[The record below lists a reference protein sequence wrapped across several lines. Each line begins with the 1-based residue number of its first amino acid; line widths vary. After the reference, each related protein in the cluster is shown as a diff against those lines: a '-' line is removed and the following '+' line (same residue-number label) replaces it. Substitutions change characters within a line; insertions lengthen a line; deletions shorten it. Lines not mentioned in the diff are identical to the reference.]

1 MKRSFTLLA
10 ALVLLTT
17 MSFAQ
22 SQQRRGMG
30 DRQKMVEAR
39 TEKLDRGER
48 FAKALELTDEQKT
61 KIEAIHFESMKSM
74 KTVKNTIGEKQA
86 RLKSLSTVE
95 NPDNKAIVKAASEIG
110 DLKTKMFV
118 NQVQT
123 KQQVR
128 ALLDE
133 KQKMKFDQMGDK
145 MRQGKGKGRGNGQG
159 RPNHMKRG

>member
-10 ALVLLTT
+10 ALVIFTT

-22 SQQRRGMG
+22 GQQRQRMG
-30 DRQKMVEAR
+30 DRQKMIEAR
-39 TEKLDRGER
+39 AEKPDRGER
-48 FAKALELTDEQKT
+48 FAKILELSDEQKT
-61 KIEAIHFESMKSM
+61 KVEAIHFESMKSM
-74 KTVKNTIGEKQA
+74 KSVKNLIGEKQA

-95 NPDNKAIVKAASEIG
+95 NPDNKAIIKVASEIG
-110 DLKTKMFV
+110 DLKSKMFV

-133 KQKMKFDQMGDK
+133 KQKMKFDQIVDR
-145 MRQGKGKGRGNGQG
+145 MRQGERKGREGGHG
-159 RPNHMKRG
+159 RPNQMKKG

>member
-1 MKRSFTLLA
+1 
-10 ALVLLTT
+10 
-17 MSFAQ
+17 
-22 SQQRRGMG
+22 
-30 DRQKMVEAR
+30 
-39 TEKLDRGER
+39 
-48 FAKALELTDEQKT
+48 
-61 KIEAIHFESMKSM
+61 M

-86 RLKSLSTVE
+86 RLKSLSTVG

-110 DLKTKMFV
+110 DLKTKIFV

-145 MRQGKGKGRGNGQG
+145 MRQGKGKGNGQG
-159 RPNHMKRG
+159 RPDHMKRG

>member
-10 ALVLLTT
+10 ALVLLAT

-22 SQQRRGMG
+22 GPQRRGMG

-39 TEKLDRGER
+39 AEKLDRGER
-48 FAKALELTDEQKT
+48 LAKVLELSDEQKT

-74 KTVKNTIGEKQA
+74 KSVKNLIGEKQA
-86 RLKSLSTVE
+86 RLKSLTTAE
-95 NPDNKAIVKAASEIG
+95 NPDNKAIVKIAGEIG
-110 DLKTKMFV
+110 DLRTKMFV
-118 NQVQT
+118 KHVET

-133 KQKMKFDQMGDK
+133 KQKMKFDQIGDR
-145 MRQGKGKGRGNGQG
+145 MREGAGRGRGDGQG
-159 RPNHMKRG
+159 RPEHMNRG